1 MVPDMADEAI
11 RLIEELSNSLQH
23 EMAQLNKKLDHEL
36 GDVKNMLAQVL
47 LAQKRHSALFA
58 ADAMAVRGMERSVM
72 QHDEAIAA
80 LTRRLTDLENRT
92 AQ

>member
-1 MVPDMADEAI
+1 MADEAI
-11 RLIEELSNSLQH
+11 RLIQELSNSLQH

-47 LAQKRHSALFA
+47 LAQKRHSALFT

-72 QHDEAIAA
+72 QHDEAISA
-80 LTRRLTDLENRT
+80 LTRRVTDLENRT